1 MKSPDFIN
9 YDFRMKELF
18 ILFFCATIALLL
30 GNGYYKSFRSGVLTV
45 KGHTSRRDMEPI
57 SYWIGM
63 AIGTLAFLVMVCVAA
78 VMAFLVCVNLLGTS
92 K

>member
-1 MKSPDFIN
+1 VA
-9 YDFRMKELF
+9 RELF
-18 ILFFCATIALLL
+18 IFVLCATIAFLL

-45 KGHTSRRDMEPI
+45 KGHTSRRDQEPI

-63 AIGTLAFLVMVCVAA
+63 AIGTFAFLVVVSGAA
-78 VMAFLVCVNLLGTS
+78 VMAFLISVDSFGSS

>member
-1 MKSPDFIN
+1 MNAGIVI
-9 YDFRMKELF
+9 YVARELF
-18 ILFFCATIALLL
+18 ILFFCATIAFLL

-45 KGHTSRRDMEPI
+45 KGRTSRRDKEPI

-63 AIGTLAFLVMVCVAA
+63 AIGTFVFLVMVSATA
-78 VMAFLVCVNLLGTS
+78 VMAFLVCVGLSGTS

>member
-1 MKSPDFIN
+1 MARK
-9 YDFRMKELF
+9 LF

-30 GNGYYKSFRSGVLTV
+30 AKGYYDSFRSGVLTI
-45 KGHTSRRDMEPI
+45 KGHTSRRDKEPI

-63 AIGTLAFLVMVCVAA
+63 AIGTFAFLVVVSGFA
-78 VMAFLVCVNLLGTS
+78 VMAFLVCVDLFGTS